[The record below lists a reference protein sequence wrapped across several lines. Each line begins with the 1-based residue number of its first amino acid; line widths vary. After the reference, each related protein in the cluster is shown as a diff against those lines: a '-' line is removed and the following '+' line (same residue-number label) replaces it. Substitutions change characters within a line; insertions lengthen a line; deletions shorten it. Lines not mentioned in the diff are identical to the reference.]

1 MDRGVA
7 AGLFERHTAANS
19 AVDLEQE
26 RTTLFF
32 DRGVAR
38 GRAIG
43 VVVAMASLVVGDVD
57 IRIIIHR
64 VVIIPVSMVAVFVVV
79 VVVVVRKS
87 RFGIR
92 VLFDPGLVGN
102 AAEDIESR
110 FGTPYLRFRWHS
122 SDWPG
127 LLLDSRLC
135 GLCGLCGRYER
146 YSGCSGCSG
155 CVLRG

>member
-38 GRAIG
+38 GRTIG
-43 VVVAMASLVVGDVD
+43 VVVAMASLVVVDVG

-64 VVIIPVSMVAVFVVV
+64 VVIIPVSMVVVVVV
-79 VVVVVRKS
+79 VVVVVRKP

-102 AAEDIESR
+102 AAEDIES
-110 FGTPYLRFRWHS
+110 
-122 SDWPG
+122 
-127 LLLDSRLC
+127 
-135 GLCGLCGRYER
+135 
-146 YSGCSGCSG
+146 
-155 CVLRG
+155 

>member
-43 VVVAMASLVVGDVD
+43 VVVSMVPLVVVDVG
-57 IRIIIHR
+57 IRIIIRR
-64 VVIIPVSMVAVFVVV
+64 VAIIPVSMVVV
-79 VVVVVRKS
+79 VVVVVVVVIRKS

-102 AAEDIESR
+102 AAEDIEPR
-110 FGTPYLRFRWHS
+110 FGTPRLCFRRHS
-122 SDWPG
+122 SDGPG
-127 LLLDSRLC
+127 LLLGSRLC
-135 GLCGLCGRYER
+135 GWRGRYER
-146 YSGCSGCSG
+146 DGRWCSGR
-155 CVLRG
+155 VLRG